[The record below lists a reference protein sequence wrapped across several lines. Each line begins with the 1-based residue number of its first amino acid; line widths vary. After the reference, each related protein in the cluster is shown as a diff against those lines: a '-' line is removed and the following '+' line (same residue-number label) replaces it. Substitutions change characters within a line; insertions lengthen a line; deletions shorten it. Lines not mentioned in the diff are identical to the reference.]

1 MKLKAL
7 LLGLAIATSHTGY
20 SMDAIQEPENA
31 ACRVVRNFVTI
42 EAEICDSTES
52 ITNVL
57 AEILGQEEKG
67 PCIVEWV
74 EWVASEEPSDGVKA
88 LIQST
93 NAIFYDGFI
102 DFFNAIKAMNVSTI
116 SASGDSRKADIE
128 SFMQD
133 ILTCN
138 TNYYF
143 LIEKTSKD
151 FFEAA
156 VALDA

>member
-52 ITNVL
+52 ITTVL
-57 AEILGQEEKG
+57 TEILGQKAKG
-67 PCIVEWV
+67 PSAVTWI
-74 EWVASEEPSDGVKA
+74 SDKEPSDGMRT
-88 LIQST
+88 LIEST
-93 NAIFYDGFI
+93 NTQFSDGFI
-102 DFFNAIKAMNVSTI
+102 AFFNAIKAMNVSTI
-116 SASGDSRKADIE
+116 TTAPEDSQDELIE

-133 ILTCN
+133 ILICHRE
-138 TNYYF
+138 YDVY
-143 LIEKTSKD
+143 IKKTAED
-151 FFEAA
+151 FFKDAEA
-156 VALDA
+156 LEE